1 MPDSQEPPSVQ
12 TGTLSRPGSSVPASR
27 WWPAALFLTS
37 ALCLAVRLI
46 DLDGKSVFA
55 DEMSSF
61 TFAKMNW
68 TAFWHVI
75 TGSEANMAL
84 YYVLLRFWIRIGDS
98 VWFIRFLSVFLAVA
112 TVPVIYYLGT
122 KLFSRS
128 TGLLAALLFSLN
140 VYHISYSQAARG
152 YTLAVLLVSL
162 SCLYFV
168 KSIADPDIRSAA
180 AYVTGSTAGLYS
192 HFFAGFV
199 LLAQFVSLFFLR
211 SRVAILRQIRLMVV
225 IAVLGGP
232 LLVFAAIHKTGPLA
246 WVQPPTG
253 KDVYHFLTYLTGS
266 GLKFGICFLALIV
279 VGREW
284 WQRTV
289 ASDPKQKATWPF
301 VFLTLWFLLPLGIAL
316 AVSHWKPVFSPRFL
330 MISLPAFLL
339 LTSQGLSGIRPHW
352 ARSLVVLILLVS
364 LATALPSYYRRP
376 GFEDWNAVNNFLAQK
391 VQANDTIFVDP
402 AYRDVFQFTYQRS
415 GRPLPTQNVI
425 IDLGLKTDHGER
437 SDRIWIISC
446 HPTHTAQGPI
456 PPLPEQYV
464 PGPTTKF
471 PGIEVLQYV
480 KSGAG

>member
-1 MPDSQEPPSVQ
+1 MPDIQEPSVQ
-12 TGTLSRPGSSVPASR
+12 TSAVSRQGSSVPASR

-37 ALCLAVRLI
+37 ALCLLVRLI

-61 TFAKMNW
+61 TFATMNW

-98 VWFIRFLSVFLAVA
+98 VWFIRFLSVILAVA
-112 TVPVIYYLGT
+112 TVPVIYYIGT
-122 KLFSRS
+122 KLFSRY

-168 KSIADPDIRSAA
+168 KSIEDPDIWIAA
-180 AYVTGSTAGLYS
+180 AYVMASTAALYS

-211 SRVAILRQIRLMVV
+211 SRVAIIRKIRLMVV
-225 IAVLGGP
+225 IAVLGSP

-266 GLKFGICFLALIV
+266 GLKFGICLFALVV

-284 WQRTV
+284 WQQTV
-289 ASDPKQKATWPF
+289 ASDLKQNSSWPF
-301 VFLTLWFLLPLGIAL
+301 VFLTLWFVLPLGIAL
-316 AVSHWKPVFSPRFL
+316 ALSHWKPVFSPRFL

-339 LTSQGLSGIRPHW
+339 LTSQGLLAIGPRW
-352 ARSLVVLILLVS
+352 ARYLAVLILLVS

-376 GFEDWNAVNNFLAQK
+376 GFEDWNAVNNFLAQE

-402 AYRDVFQFTYQRS
+402 AYRDVFEFTYHHS
-415 GRPLPTQNVI
+415 GRTLPTRKVI
-425 IDLGLKTDHGER
+425 IDLGLKTDDGER

-446 HPTHTAQGPI
+446 HPTHTAQDPI

-464 PGPTTKF
+464 PGSTTKF